1 MIIVKFCRGPKSEY
15 IGWAEYENGHYFS
28 SGRTLDILMKNIK
41 LALYQKKRISS
52 RSVILDSKPSE
63 QSDCPVQYMS
73 NMFRGKHWKHA
84 EVEAEEPAE
93 RFDYYEQVTVNGVLE
108 IYGVRKV
115 KVAEYKLKE
124 TVDETI

>member
-1 MIIVKFCRGPKSEY
+1 MIIVKFCRSPKSEY
-15 IGWAEYENGHYFS
+15 VGWVEYENGHYFS
-28 SGRTLDILMKNIK
+28 SGRTLDVLMKNIK
-41 LALYQKKRISS
+41 FSLYQKKRISS
-52 RSVILDSKPSE
+52 RSVILDSKPSG

-73 NMFRGKHWKHA
+73 NMFRGKHWKEVVA
-84 EVEAEEPAE
+84 EQPKEI
-93 RFDYYEQVTVNGVLE
+93 FDYYEQVTVNDVLE